1 MYKTQK
7 KTTTGEPGAMI
18 DVHPAEVCVS
28 LHWHVSES
36 VKTTHVL
43 KTQKVKLWQRGSS
56 VHSGTAGELR
66 YRCPAVYTHTHTCTH
81 TDTCRVP
88 ENAVVGCTSK
98 HYKDK
103 MSLCA
108 SVCMCYS
115 K

>member
-1 MYKTQK
+1 M
-7 KTTTGEPGAMI
+7 TGEPGAMI

-66 YRCPAVYTHTHTCTH
+66 YRCPAVYTHTYMHTHAECL
-81 TDTCRVP
+81 
-88 ENAVVGCTSK
+88 
-98 HYKDK
+98 K
-103 MSLCA
+103 MQWLDVHQSITRTKCPSVHLC
-108 SVCMCYS
+108 VCAIQNE
-115 K
+115 

>member
-1 MYKTQK
+1 M
-7 KTTTGEPGAMI
+7 TGEPGAMI

-66 YRCPAVYTHTHTCTH
+66 YRCPAVYTHTYMHTHSH
-81 TDTCRVP
+81 TQS
-88 ENAVVGCTSK
+88 A
-98 HYKDK
+98 
-103 MSLCA
+103 
-108 SVCMCYS
+108 
-115 K
+115 